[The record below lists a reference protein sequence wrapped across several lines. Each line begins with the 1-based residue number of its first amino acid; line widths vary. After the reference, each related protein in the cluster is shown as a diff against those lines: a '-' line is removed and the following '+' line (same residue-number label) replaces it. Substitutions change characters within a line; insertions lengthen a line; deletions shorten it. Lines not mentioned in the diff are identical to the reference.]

1 MAIGATKRDIL
12 ALMMREG
19 SRPVVAG
26 LLVGMVLATGASHL
40 LRRVLYG
47 LNTVDAITFGGACLL
62 FLAIALVATWLPSR
76 RAMRVD
82 PMVALR
88 YE

>member
-1 MAIGATKRDIL
+1 MA
-12 ALMMREG
+12 
-19 SRPVVAG
+19 
-26 LLVGMVLATGASHL
+26 GMVLGAGASHL

-47 LNTVDAITFGGACLL
+47 PNTVDAGTFGGACLL
-62 FLAIALVATWLPSR
+62 FLAIALVATCLPSR

-82 PMVALR
+82 PLVALR